1 MFPFVLPICFTKI
14 HLSVFHQVPCRQQLM
29 TIKEVYQHWGT
40 SLETDNISILKW
52 ECGGTWGAM
61 LTFSK
66 VSSTLNK
73 FECPPCRT
81 AFGKQHR
88 NPTLKTKCS
97 SAPNIVCVPEGETY
111 IFKSPRNS
119 ASHSLPWS
127 MFFNHVS
134 MVFLQLSAKLNK
146 LISVYTCK
154 RPTAAHAPDALSG
167 GLHSTTL
174 PWKDKLLSSCLLTS
188 FHVTTA
194 TTHSTKKKINKK
206 YSFREEAFPFLSPI
220 PRPLHAGP
228 HPAGLK
234 EGPGWWVCSVKLKQ
248 TA

>member
-1 MFPFVLPICFTKI
+1 MEAPGEQCSHFQRRPLHF
-14 HLSVFHQVPCRQQLM
+14 
-29 TIKEVYQHWGT
+29 
-40 SLETDNISILKW
+40 
-52 ECGGTWGAM
+52 
-61 LTFSK
+61 
-66 VSSTLNK
+66 NK

-97 SAPNIVCVPEGETY
+97 PAPNIVCVPEGETY

-127 MFFNHVS
+127 VFFNHVS

-146 LISVYTCK
+146 LFSVYTCK

-194 TTHSTKKKINKK
+194 TTHSTKKKNQQEILLQRR
-206 YSFREEAFPFLSPI
+206 SL
-220 PRPLHAGP
+220 PLPQP
-228 HPAGLK
+228 HPPASACRASPRRPEGRAWLMGLLC
-234 EGPGWWVCSVKLKQ
+234 E
-248 TA
+248 A